1 MTFMGFSIME
11 QMDFFAK
18 KHRAK
23 RKKFTNDQL
32 LTFLTEHQD
41 AIIEGRIFSSD
52 IQKVTGWSRAKIRS
66 VCEENDLEYKKA
78 EPVEYFETPKGPWNR
93 FLYANKV

>member
-1 MTFMGFSIME
+1 MGFSIME
-11 QMDFFAK
+11 QLDFFAK
-18 KHRAK
+18 KQKAR

-32 LTFLTEHQD
+32 VKFLTDNQD

-66 VCEENDLEYKKA
+66 VCEEHDLEYKKA
-78 EPVEYFETPKGPWNR
+78 EPINYFETPLGPWNR
-93 FLYANKV
+93 PLGHAVKG